1 MDAKQQ
7 NNASHFQACYA
18 KKRIQI
24 NNLLLVYRSQHT
36 VQCSGCKITH
46 AKAFVLSGDKV
57 KQIISLS
64 GETDT

>member
-1 MDAKQQ
+1 MDVKQQ

-36 VQCSGCKITH
+36 VQCSGRKITH
-46 AKAFVLSGDKV
+46 ANAFVRTWR
-57 KQIISLS
+57 SLKRR
-64 GETDT
+64 